1 MSAILLIKRNDK
13 QTAIGNEWAG
23 VKHGDPVDL
32 IDDSDPIWKGKTAEE
47 IISGRGNHEAFL
59 PVQIDESKIKLFK
72 GLLASTHDI
81 ADKTLDT
88 SIYRPRIK
96 RIDIEVLASLCGI
109 RDLDKRMHS
118 GDSLSI
124 VNGTELTEEHF
135 KDATTISND
144 IRFTDVKHISI
155 GAATVGAAGKYATLV
170 LAYADLTNLTG
181 DLTFTIISAI
191 SSLSE
196 AGITEDLGG
205 FTFRTT
211 SSVTLLA
218 DPTRTTNLIS
228 CAHNSRVIYYKA
240 TGNGKIICDNLYFK
254 RTVAG
259 FAVSAAL
266 LWSSHA
272 SAGIVCDYRDCIYNG
287 NSLQGCAIRIDN
299 SMSVLYIY
307 NNTAFCGE
315 HGIIIDATDGN
326 ANSIYSN
333 NNFYSFVGSGFLLAA
348 NPGTLKNNAV
358 FSGGVNYS
366 NINGATGINNYS
378 DDATNAD
385 GNWAAGAGNK
395 INQVALSGWQ
405 SVTNTDAN
413 FLDIIAGGIFDGA
426 GVANDA
432 ALARTLC
439 GRGRQ
444 VPGPNGTSVGVAER
458 ITPTPSTG
466 SHTAISNTIAI
477 M

>member
-1 MSAILLIKRNDK
+1 M
-13 QTAIGNEWAG
+13 
-23 VKHGDPVDL
+23 
-32 IDDSDPIWKGKTAEE
+32 
-47 IISGRGNHEAFL
+47 
-59 PVQIDESKIKLFK
+59 FK

-124 VNGTELTEEHF
+124 VNGTGLTEEHF

-170 LAYADLTNLTG
+170 LAYGDLVNLTG
-181 DLTFTIISAI
+181 DLTFTVISAI
-191 SSLSE
+191 
-196 AGITEDLGG
+196 AAAAQADVTEDLKS
-205 FTFRTT
+205 FTLLTT
-211 SSVTLLA
+211 SSIDPLS
-218 DPTRTTNLIS
+218 DPTRNGNLITVTS
-228 CAHNSRVIYYKA
+228 D
-240 TGNGKIICDNLYFK
+240 TGAFFNRPAGIGTFIQEKLFMT

-259 FAVSAAL
+259 LNVTRPLLYSRVPSAN
-266 LWSSHA
+266 
-272 SAGIVCDYRDCIYNG
+272 IVCRYRNNMFNLGGLQGTGIYSDNVGAPLYISNNTFYNGGTYCIY
-287 NSLQGCAIRIDN
+287 IDT
-299 SMSVLYIY
+299 L
-307 NNTAFCGE
+307 
-315 HGIIIDATDGN
+315 DGN
-326 ANSIYSN
+326 INSIYSN
-333 NNFYSFVGSGFLLAA
+333 NNMCGTAVGIVMNNNA
-348 NPGTLKNNAV
+348 GTLRNNIACT
-358 FSGGVNYS
+358 GGANYS
-366 NINGATGINNYS
+366 NIGAITGINNFGT
-378 DDATNAD
+378 DATGAD
-385 GNWAAGAGNK
+385 GNFAVGSSGNQ
-395 INQVALSGWQ
+395 INQVAANGFQ
-405 SVTNTDAN
+405 SLVNTDAN

-458 ITPTPSTG
+458 ITPTHQ